1 MKKLIFIGI
10 GVLIISSISFAEI
23 IKLNCVRTDYNSNSD
38 DLLLID
44 LNKNIMKIKD
54 LPDYHIRKITDDIIE
69 ADNNT
74 SGTVRSLEFKRYTG
88 KLRWIIFDL
97 EKNKTFIDWYYQCQ
111 TARKII

>member
-23 IKLNCVRTDYNSNSD
+23 IKLNCVRTDYKSNSD

-54 LPDYHIRKITDDIIE
+54 LPDYRIRKITDDIIE